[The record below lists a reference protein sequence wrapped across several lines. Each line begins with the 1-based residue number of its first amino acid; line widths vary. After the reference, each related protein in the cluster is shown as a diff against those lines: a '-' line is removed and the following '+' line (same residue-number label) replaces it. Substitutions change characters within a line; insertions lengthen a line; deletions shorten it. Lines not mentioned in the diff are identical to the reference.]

1 MFLHVFSY
9 EKTHIS
15 RNLFYIFPII
25 VIFPHEK
32 IRKNKAMII
41 KSDNQMM
48 DWLSSQPNLLE
59 PLKVD
64 SLEREIE
71 VQAFGKKYK
80 TDGVLQISF
89 GDKSIGLLLEA
100 KTITTLSNLD
110 KGLEFLQ
117 NIKRFEKYEKYLS
130 TLYVPFLSEKVVER
144 LKDTSASGIDM
155 NGNYYIVSPEL
166 VAIRLD
172 KKNKFKEKRT
182 IKEFYSRNSSIVARY
197 LLKQKNVNN
206 NLSFIENNISS
217 LGFTLSLGTI
227 SKVLKSLEEDS
238 MITRN
243 DNQISVI
250 QPGMLLDKLVKRYK
264 KPEVLEKI
272 YLRLSEDRNEARDVI
287 NQIIGNNNW
296 IWTGESSAEL
306 YTSTTPSNKFYI
318 YSLSNYSP
326 NDLIGNYI
334 DNKFYNY
341 VIYYIKDRYVFF
353 DSYNNYASNIQTFIE
368 LSHLDKREKEIAEDI
383 KRDIINELT

>member
-1 MFLHVFSY
+1 MIL
-9 EKTHIS
+9 
-15 RNLFYIFPII
+15 
-25 VIFPHEK
+25 
-32 IRKNKAMII
+32 KNE
-41 KSDNQMM
+41 NQMM
-48 DWLSSQPNLLE
+48 AMLGSQPNLLE
-59 PLKVD
+59 PLKIE

-71 VQAFGKKYK
+71 IKAFGNKYRI
-80 TDGVLQISF
+80 DGILRISF
-89 GDKSIGLLLEA
+89 GDKSMTLLLEA
-100 KTITTLSNLD
+100 KTTTAPSILET
-110 KGLEFLQ
+110 GLELLQ
-117 NIKRFEKYEKYLS
+117 NLKNYTNYGQYIS
-130 TLYVPFLSEKVVER
+130 TLYVPYLSERVIDK
-144 LKDTSASGIDM
+144 LKDKSASGIDM
-155 NGNYYIVSPEL
+155 NGNYYIISPDF

-172 KKNKFKEKRT
+172 KKNKFREQRT
-182 IKEFYSRNSSIVARY
+182 IKGIYSRNSSIVARY
-197 LLKQKNVNN
+197 LLKQKIVNN
-206 NLSFIENNISS
+206 NLSFIENNIAS
-217 LGFTLSLGTI
+217 LWFTLSIGTI
-227 SKVLKSLEEDS
+227 SKVLKSLEEDL